1 MESKS
6 EESDEK
12 EEKEEDEKKEEKEE
26 EKKEEPKIETKIL
39 EKRHFQEDNSPK
51 KNQND
56 YNYYQ
61 PDDFPY
67 KKS

>member
-12 EEKEEDEKKEEKEE
+12 EEKEEEEDEKEEDKKEEQ
-26 EKKEEPKIETKIL
+26 KKETKVL
-39 EKRHFQEDNSPK
+39 EKPHFQEDNSPK

-56 YNYYQ
+56 FNYYQ